1 MPLPDLGPKPRLGYS
16 NSRLERAAELR
27 PDNAATAKLGGDPR
41 ARFYVIGGEMIVMKK
56 GATLSDPLFT
66 HDEARALGPATETVF
81 LGLLDGAPR
90 FGVGVPQTASEALK
104 TRGEFYVTDLR
115 TIAVQG
121 YVDADHL
128 PPIAEAKAV
137 LQWHLRHR
145 FCPNCGNATELSQS
159 GWRRDCPSC
168 KAEHFPRT
176 DPVAIMLA
184 VDGDRCVLGR
194 SPRFVPT
201 MWSCLAGFV
210 EPGESIEDAVRRETL
225 EEAGINCRRV
235 AYFTSQPWP
244 FPMSLMIG
252 CYAEAVSLEIKVDR
266 TELEDARWFNKDEVI
281 AMLLR
286 RHPDGLTAPPSVA
299 IAHHIIRGWVEN
311 GVSFD

>member
-1 MPLPDLGPKPRLGYS
+1 MPLPDLGPRPRLGYS

-27 PDNAATAKLGGDPR
+27 PDNAAIARLSGDPR

-56 GATLSDPLFT
+56 GEKLSDPLFT

-90 FGVGVPQTASEALK
+90 FGIGIPQTSSEGLK

-121 YVDADHL
+121 YVDANHL

-145 FCPNCGNATELSQS
+145 FCPNCGNATELTQS

-225 EEAGINCRRV
+225 EEAGIMCRRV
-235 AYFTSQPWP
+235 AYFASQPWP

-252 CYAEAVSLEIKVDR
+252 CYAEAISQEIKVDR

-281 AMLLR
+281 AMLQR
-286 RHPDGLTAPPSVA
+286 RHPDGLTMPPGIA